1 LDETRYSLQELTR
14 AANVS
19 VRTVRYYIAEGLLP
33 PPVSA
38 GARSFYGESHLDRLR
53 LIGLLKDSFLPL
65 KEIRRRLTGLDD
77 AAVQSALAELEH
89 QDDDSD
95 ALFSRVME
103 PDHRYPMSLPA
114 TERRHRLAEQAPG
127 DSAADYI
134 SRVLGQNQPVAPGKL
149 PRPVVP
155 PQPTPS
161 EANIWRRISLGD
173 DAELLISD
181 ELFQRRKERVEA
193 LVAWAKRVLS
203 QD

>member
-77 AAVQSALAELEH
+77 EAVRSALAELEH
-89 QDDDSD
+89 QDDDID
-95 ALFSRVME
+95 PFFSGVME
-103 PDHRYPMSLPA
+103 PDHRYPMSQPT
-114 TERRHRLAEQAPG
+114 TERRHRLAEQAPS
-127 DSAADYI
+127 DSATDYI
-134 SRVLGQNQPVAPGKL
+134 SRVLGQNRPVAPGML

-155 PQPTPS
+155 PQPAPS
-161 EANIWRRISLGD
+161 EADIWRRISLGD
-173 DAELLISD
+173 DAELLITD

>member
-38 GARSFYGESHLDRLR
+38 GARSFYGEAHLDRLR

-65 KEIRRRLTGLDD
+65 KEIRRRLMGLDD
-77 AAVQSALAELEH
+77 AAVRSALAEIEQQLDES
-89 QDDDSD
+89 DDVV
-95 ALFSRVME
+95 FPFME
-103 PDHRYPMSLPA
+103 PDHRYPMIDSSV
-114 TERRHRLAEQAPG
+114 ERRHRLAEQAPN
-127 DSAADYI
+127 DSASDYI
-134 SRVLGQNQPVAPGKL
+134 SRVLGQHRPVAPGTHAL
-149 PRPVVP
+149 AVVP
-155 PQPTPS
+155 PQPAPS
-161 EANIWRRISLGD
+161 EADIWRRISLGD

>member
-1 LDETRYSLQELTR
+1 MDETRYSLQELTR

-38 GARSFYGESHLDRLR
+38 GARSFYGVSHLDRLR

-77 AAVQSALAELEH
+77 AAVRSAIVELEQQH
-89 QDDDSD
+89 EERDED
-95 ALFSRVME
+95 FFPFME
-103 PDHRYPMSLPA
+103 QDHRYPMIDASV
-114 TERRHRLAEQAPG
+114 ERRHRLAEQAPS
-127 DSAADYI
+127 DSASDYI
-134 SRVLGQNQPVAPGKL
+134 SRVLGQNRPVAPGTH
-149 PRPVVP
+149 PRPVAP
-155 PQPTPS
+155 PLPAPS
-161 EANIWRRISLGD
+161 EADIWRRISLGD

-181 ELFQRRKERVEA
+181 ELFQRRKERIEA

>member
-38 GARSFYGESHLDRLR
+38 GARSFYGASHLDRLR

-65 KEIRRRLTGLDD
+65 KEIRRRLMGLDD
-77 AAVQSALAELEH
+77 DAVREALAELEH
-89 QDDDSD
+89 QDGDND
-95 ALFSRVME
+95 AVFDHFME
-103 PDHRYPMSLPA
+103 PDHRYPLIDAP
-114 TERRHRLAEQAPG
+114 TEPRHRLAEPMPG

-134 SRVLGQNQPVAPGKL
+134 SRVLGQNRQVVPGKHHRPVAP
-149 PRPVVP
+149 
-155 PQPTPS
+155 PQPSPP
-161 EANIWRRISLGD
+161 EEDIWRRIPLGD
-173 DAELLISD
+173 EAELLISD